1 MSTDIDRRYAGLPP
15 TDAYRG
21 GHAVETTAALDF
33 AEETV
38 REAQGSRRRAWIV
51 TVILIVI
58 CGAQAAAIAIMLPL
72 KEVVPYTILVDK
84 QTGYMETVRG
94 IETGALQDDQAVV
107 SSFLAQYVLQR
118 ETFDPADF
126 DERYRR
132 VALWSA
138 DDARNAYV
146 QSYRAGG
153 PDSIL
158 SGMRPGTLITTTVK
172 HIEILTANTARV
184 RFDLT
189 RRDPGADPA
198 TADWQALISFR
209 FTGAPMRMEDRLIN
223 PLGFQVTGYRRDGE
237 WAAPAAPA
245 LPPVAD
251 LKGTAPDVAAAPSL
265 TIPPPASAPERTEIG
280 PTP

>member
-1 MSTDIDRRYAGLPP
+1 MSTDLDRRYGALPA

-21 GHAVETTAALDF
+21 ETAVATTAALDF

-38 REAQGSRRRAWIV
+38 REAQGSRRRAWII
-51 TVILIVI
+51 TLILIVI

-94 IETGALQDDQAVV
+94 LETGALQDDQAVV

-126 DERYRR
+126 DERYKR

-138 DDARNAYV
+138 DETRAAYV

-158 SGMRPGTLITTTVK
+158 SGMRPGTTITATVK
-172 HIEILTANTARV
+172 NIEILTANTARV

-189 RRDPGADPA
+189 RRDPGAAPV
-198 TADWQALISFR
+198 TGDWQALVSFR

-237 WAAPAAPA
+237 WAPPAPAAPA
-245 LPPVAD
+245 VTPDTATPP
-251 LKGTAPDVAAAPSL
+251 TTTPPPPAAAPE
-265 TIPPPASAPERTEIG
+265 PTEIG
-280 PTP
+280 PAP